1 MAVLANPDKTRI
13 KIQVDDEEVTFILN
27 TPTTE
32 ALLKFLKE
40 RYSTTR
46 RGRLVDRSY
55 EARIRFVDEHLYDV
69 ENVVYRDENGDIK
82 PLNNTVEGWK
92 EKIPASWKV
101 SVAMHFE
108 EKEEV
113 EADIPNS

>member
-1 MAVLANPDKTRI
+1 MAVLTNPEKTRI
-13 KIQVDDEEVTFILN
+13 RIYVGDEEVTFVLN
-27 TPTTE
+27 TPSTD
-32 ALLKFLKE
+32 ALVRFLKD
-40 RYSTTR
+40 RYVSTR
-46 RGRLVDRSY
+46 RGKIVDRSY
-55 EARIRFVDEHLYDV
+55 EARIKFVDEHLYDV
-69 ENVVYRDENGDIK
+69 ENVVYRDENGQIR

-113 EADIPNS
+113 EAPNS